1 MKKAFKIILF
11 IVIGIIFLD
20 TFQAKIFNNS
30 PFLKVVEN
38 YKEGNLLRKDKG
50 ILVDTYV
57 FKDGEKVTAYK
68 WEKNFLSVSV
78 EPQKDEDFEKKGEEE
93 QMKNIKVIIKNQ
105 KYNVTLEGNE
115 TVNEFLEMLPQEFTM
130 KELNGN
136 EKYVYMDNSLPTNSI
151 NQKHIKSGDIMLY
164 GNDCLVI
171 FYKSFD
177 TNYSYTKIGHIDNL
191 PDLENDSVIV
201 KFEQ

>member
-105 KYNVTLEGNE
+105 KYNVTLEENE
-115 TVNEFLEMLPQEFTM
+115 TVNEFLERLPQDFTM
-130 KELNGN
+130 EELNGN
-136 EKYVYMDNSLPTNSI
+136 EKYVYMDYSLQVNSTHP
-151 NQKHIKSGDIMLY
+151 QKILTGDLMLY
-164 GNDCLVI
+164 GDKCLVI
-171 FYKSFD
+171 FYKSFV
-177 TNYSYTKIGHIDNL
+177 TSYSYTKIGHVDNL
-191 PDLENDSVIV
+191 PDLGNDKVTV
-201 KFEQ
+201 KFEK